1 MTTYSPQSER
11 THYLTLQE
19 AVAEGFGTYSTLRL
33 WIAQG
38 KLPAYKIG
46 KRVKVLREDLEALAV
61 PVRANPVDA
70 AIDKLVAAAPSF
82 TAEQTRRLRDLLGGC
97 SAMTIINHLGTPTE
111 ESSEAISPVSTTSLV
126 NDTMLLTANQLI
138 FQEVA
143 NFLGMKDQSEYWAGD
158 VERYLLNR
166 INTCLLSE
174 NKHHD
179 LRGGL
184 AHRPLKALPPSVIA
198 TCILNHE
205 LRHTG
210 LIGKSKATAEL
221 VTYQA
226 TGPDKGLYAPAEPHI
241 RQLARQ
247 YNYTIPTKDLGAVV
261 ECVRDS
267 VSLLA
272 ESEDGDVAAFANDDP
287 EIEQPVR
294 ESIEEQGLRPD
305 KYDVFLCHAWDD
317 RRETAKEL
325 HDALVRAGV
334 SVWFSENEVLPGS
347 NLMREID
354 KGMSK
359 SRAGVVLVTK
369 SFIKR
374 IKAEGVAD
382 KELSAL
388 LARDLLVPIVH
399 GVTYDDLREESPLL
413 ASRSG
418 FDTADDT
425 MEEIATK
432 ISELIST
439 IPQPR
444 NRARDSQSSR

>member
-1 MTTYSPQSER
+1 
-11 THYLTLQE
+11 
-19 AVAEGFGTYSTLRL
+19 
-33 WIAQG
+33 
-38 KLPAYKIG
+38 
-46 KRVKVLREDLEALAV
+46 
-61 PVRANPVDA
+61 
-70 AIDKLVAAAPSF
+70 
-82 TAEQTRRLRDLLGGC
+82 
-97 SAMTIINHLGTPTE
+97 MTITKKYPDTTTE
-111 ESSEAISPVSTTSLV
+111 GSTEAISSVDTHSTTSLV
-126 NDTMLLTANQLI
+126 SSTVLPTVNQLT
-138 FQEVA
+138 FEEVA
-143 NFLGMKDQSEYWAGD
+143 IFLGTKKQSTYCPED
-158 VERYLLNR
+158 VESLLLNQ
-166 INTCLLSE
+166 INKRLLGE
-174 NKHHD
+174 NKKNG
-179 LRGGL
+179 LKGGL

-198 TCILNHE
+198 TCILNRE
-205 LRHTG
+205 LQHTG
-210 LIGKSKATAEL
+210 LIGKSKAMAEL

-247 YNYTIPTKDLGAVV
+247 HNYTIPSKDLGAVV
-261 ECVRDS
+261 EYVRNS

-272 ESEDGDVAAFANDDP
+272 ESEDGDVAAFANGLFDLRSKELRPFSPEVVLRSKASTDFNGNATTCPVINGWSVDEWIRELANDDP

>member
-1 MTTYSPQSER
+1 
-11 THYLTLQE
+11 
-19 AVAEGFGTYSTLRL
+19 
-33 WIAQG
+33 
-38 KLPAYKIG
+38 
-46 KRVKVLREDLEALAV
+46 
-61 PVRANPVDA
+61 
-70 AIDKLVAAAPSF
+70 
-82 TAEQTRRLRDLLGGC
+82 
-97 SAMTIINHLGTPTE
+97 MTIINHLGTPTE

-143 NFLGMKDQSEYWAGD
+143 SFLGMKDQSEYWAGD

-174 NKHHD
+174 NKQHD

-247 YNYTIPTKDLGAVV
+247 YNYTIPSKDLGAVV

-305 KYDVFLCHAWDD
+305 KYDFFLCHAWDD

-334 SVWFSENEVLPGS
+334 SVWFSENEVLLGS

-354 KGMSK
+354 KGLSK

-432 ISELIST
+432 ISKLVST
-439 IPQPR
+439 D
-444 NRARDSQSSR
+444 AFSD